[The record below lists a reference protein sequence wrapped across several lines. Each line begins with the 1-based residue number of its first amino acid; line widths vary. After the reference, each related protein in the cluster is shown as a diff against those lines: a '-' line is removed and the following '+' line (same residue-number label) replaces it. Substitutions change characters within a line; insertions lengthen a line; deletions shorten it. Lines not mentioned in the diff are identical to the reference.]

1 MGAGFEFLENVCRF
15 VCFVSCVTSVCKVTE
30 VPGLDIWLPMLFTES
45 YVEQFKG
52 LSCCVPLGHPV
63 HLSALPRVSLC
74 VCVCV
79 FLLLQYYVRLFFRL
93 MKRSIKHHCVTY
105 SLTLFSHRLLSGGVE
120 LVVRLSNELPS

>member
-1 MGAGFEFLENVCRF
+1 MFLWDIL
-15 VCFVSCVTSVCKVTE
+15 SISQLY
-30 VPGLDIWLPMLFTES
+30 PGS
-45 YVEQFKG
+45 
-52 LSCCVPLGHPV
+52 LS
-63 HLSALPRVSLC
+63 

-105 SLTLFSHRLLSGGVE
+105 SLTLFSLRLLSGGVE